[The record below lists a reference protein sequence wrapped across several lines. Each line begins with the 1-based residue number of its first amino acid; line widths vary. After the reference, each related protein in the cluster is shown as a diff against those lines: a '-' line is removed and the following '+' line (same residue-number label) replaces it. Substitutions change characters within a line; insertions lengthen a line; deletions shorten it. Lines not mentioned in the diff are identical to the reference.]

1 MSRKDF
7 LSRALQVP
15 KFEGGPVAAPTQ
27 TPAVAPL
34 TQPAPVQKSSTTAPS
49 AMLNF
54 MREQSDAHK
63 DLEEARGRLAEFDDA
78 VVARHVDAKQIE
90 PSPFANRNDASYLSP
105 AFATLK
111 EEISS
116 AGGNV
121 QPIKV
126 RRTSEGRLQI
136 VFGHRRHR
144 ACLELGLPVL
154 ALVVD
159 ELDDQ
164 TLFIEMEREN
174 RGRADLSAWEQGMH
188 YQRALDSGL
197 FPSLRQLAARLGV
210 DLSQVSRAIVMAKLP
225 EDVVRAFASP
235 LDLQFRWANV
245 LRDAVQ
251 KDPEKVLQRAREI
264 AALPKRPAAAEVL
277 RLLTTDA
284 PKHGPVGREWTD
296 SAGKTAAKLEF
307 DGKGRVRVTFAKP
320 MSESALKKLAGAID
334 GILG

>member
-15 KFEGGPVAAPTQ
+15 KFEGVTATAPTEA
-27 TPAVAPL
+27 PAVAPPS
-34 TQPAPVQKSSTTAPS
+34 QPFPVQKSSTTAPS

-63 DLEEARGRLAEFDDA
+63 DLEAARERLAEFDDA
-78 VVARHVDAKQIE
+78 VVARQIDPNQIE

-105 AFATLK
+105 SFAALK
-111 EEISS
+111 EEIAS

-126 RRTSEGRLQI
+126 RRTRDGQMQI

-159 ELDDQ
+159 DLDDQ

-197 FPSLRQLAARLGV
+197 FPSLRQLAAKLGA
-210 DLSQVSRAIVMAKLP
+210 DLSQVSRAIVVAKLP
-225 EDVVRAFASP
+225 EDIVRAFGSP

-264 AALPKRPAAAEVL
+264 AALPKRPAPAEVL
-277 RLLTTDA
+277 RLLTTEA
-284 PKHGPVGREWTD
+284 SKPSRVGREWTD
-296 SAGKTAAKLEF
+296 STGKSAAKLEV
-307 DGKGRVRVTFAKP
+307 DLKGRVNIKFAKP
-320 MSESALKKLAGAID
+320 LSDAAFKKLTGAID
-334 GILG
+334 GIIG

>member
-15 KFEGGPVAAPTQ
+15 KFEGGAAATSTQ
-27 TPAVAPL
+27 STAVAPP
-34 TQPAPVQKSSTTAPS
+34 TQPIPVQKSSTTAPS

-63 DLEEARGRLAEFDDA
+63 DLEEVRGRLAEFDDA
-78 VVARHVDAKQIE
+78 VVARHIDANQIE
-90 PSPFANRNDASYLSP
+90 ASPFANRNEASYLSP
-105 AFATLK
+105 AFTSLK
-111 EEISS
+111 EEISN

-126 RRTSEGRLQI
+126 RRASEGRMQI

-197 FPSLRQLAARLGV
+197 FPSLRQLAAKLGA
-210 DLSQVSRAIVMAKLP
+210 DLSQVSRAIVVAKLP
-225 EDVVRAFASP
+225 EEVVRAFASP

-251 KDPEKVLQRAREI
+251 KDPEKVLLRARQL
-264 AALPKRPAAAEVL
+264 AALPKRPAASEVL
-277 RLLTTDA
+277 RLLTSDDE
-284 PKHGPVGREWTD
+284 KHRPDGREWTD
-296 SAGKTAAKLEF
+296 GAGKTAAKLES

-320 MSESALKKLAGAID
+320 LSDAAIKKLVDAID
-334 GILG
+334 SVLG